1 MAFKFNLHI
10 DPCCGSWSMMTGK
23 LINLKYILNIID
35 LFIKSSHVKIEKT
48 EIIFR
53 LKFFFIPFKYS

>member
-10 DPCCGSWSMMTGK
+10 DPCFGSWSMMTGK
-23 LINLKYILNIID
+23 LINLKYILNITD

-53 LKFFFIPFKYS
+53 LNFFFIPFK